1 MSTITKITTQKK
13 RKHRYNIF
21 IENKYAFSV
30 DEDVLVKHKLA
41 KGLTLEPSEIIEL
54 LDAESLQQSY
64 VTAIHY
70 LSFRQRSRAEIERH
84 LYKKEIEPNHIEI
97 VMDRLDKESLL
108 DDLGFA
114 KSFVRER
121 IRQKK
126 KGPKII
132 IQELMEKGVSKSN
145 INEAIKIMT
154 FSDQYAIAFTF
165 AQKRADRPKKESIEK
180 QKQQIRASLM
190 QRGFDSDVI
199 NEVMQE
205 IELSK
210 DKEAEWE
217 AIKYHGDR
225 MYRRHSKR
233 SSGFEL
239 KQKIT
244 SALYARGFKSE
255 QINQYIDEKLT
266 SEE

>member
-30 DEDVLVKHKLA
+30 DEDVLVKYKLA
-41 KGLTLEPSEIIEL
+41 KGLTLEASEIIEL
-54 LDAESLQQSY
+54 LESETIQQAY
-64 VTAIHY
+64 ITAIHY
-70 LSFRQRSRAEIERH
+70 LSYRQRSRAEIERH
-84 LYKKEIEPNHIEI
+84 LYKKDIEPDHIDI
-97 VMDRLDKESLL
+97 VMGRLDKENLL

-126 KGPKII
+126 KGPKLI
-132 IQELMEKGVSKSN
+132 IQELMEKGVSKES
-145 INEAIKIMT
+145 INKAIKIMT
-154 FSDQYAIAFTF
+154 FTDQYSIALKF

-180 QKQQIRASLM
+180 QKQQIRSSLM

-205 IELSK
+205 VELTK

-217 AIKYHGDR
+217 AIKYHGER
-225 MYRRHSKR
+225 MYRRHSKKL
-233 SSGFEL
+233 SGFEL
-239 KQKIT
+239 KQKIM

-255 QINQYIDEKLT
+255 QINQFIDEKIT
-266 SEE
+266 NEE

>member
-1 MSTITKITTQKK
+1 MKKFLKDNTLLMKEYLYEKNVEYDLNNITEGMNISLWWKCSKCNFEWKT
-13 RKHRYNIF
+13 RLSHRTKDGTGCP
-21 IENKYAFSV
+21 EC
-30 DEDVLVKHKLA
+30 
-41 KGLTLEPSEIIEL
+41 
-54 LDAESLQQSY
+54 
-64 VTAIHY
+64 
-70 LSFRQRSRAEIERH
+70 R
-84 LYKKEIEPNHIEI
+84 
-97 VMDRLDKESLL
+97 
-108 DDLGFA
+108 
-114 KSFVRER
+114 
-121 IRQKK
+121 
-126 KGPKII
+126 
-132 IQELMEKGVSKSN
+132 
-145 INEAIKIMT
+145 
-154 FSDQYAIAFTF
+154 
-165 AQKRADRPKKESIEK
+165 KKESIEK

-199 NEVMQE
+199 SEVMQE

-210 DKEAEWE
+210 DQEAEWE

-255 QINQYIDEKLT
+255 QINQFIDEKLT